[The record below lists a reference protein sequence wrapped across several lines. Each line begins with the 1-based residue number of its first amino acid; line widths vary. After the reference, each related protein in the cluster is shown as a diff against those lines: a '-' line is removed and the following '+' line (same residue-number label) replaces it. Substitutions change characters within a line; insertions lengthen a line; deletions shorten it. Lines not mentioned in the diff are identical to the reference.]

1 MKKLISGSTGMLGG
15 TAKKFFDDV
24 GVLDRS
30 ELDLSNCSHGQLT
43 DALNNKNFDYL
54 INCAGLI
61 KQRSVKDSDMI
72 SVNAVLPHRLA
83 EFCKSTNKKMFHITT
98 DCVFSGD
105 LGSYDESSE
114 HDASDVYGLSKS
126 LGEPNCC
133 MVIRTSIIG
142 EEEKNKLSLLEW
154 VKSKGGD
161 SIDGYLDHH
170 WNGVT
175 CLQLC
180 KVIKS
185 IIDGNRYREGVH
197 HIFSNRV
204 NKFELVSMIN
214 NIYNLN
220 ITITPKSA
228 GYCDRTLTTNMQD
241 PFIVPELTEQI
252 EETRK
257 FHEHIR

>member
-1 MKKLISGSTGMLGG
+1 MKVLIVGSTGMLGS
-15 TAKKFFDDV
+15 TAKEFFGNV
-24 GVLDRS
+24 EVLDRS
-30 ELDLSNCSHGQLT
+30 ELDLSNCSHAQLT
-43 DALNNKNFDYL
+43 NVLSNKNFDCL

-61 KQRSVKDSDMI
+61 KQRSVKDSEMI

-105 LGSYDESSE
+105 LGSYDESSK
-114 HDASDVYGLSKS
+114 HDALDVYGLSKS
-126 LGEPNCC
+126 LGEPECC

-142 EEEKNKLSLLEW
+142 EEKKNKLSLLEW
-154 VKSKGGD
+154 VKSKAGD
-161 SIDGYLDHH
+161 NIDGYLDHH

-185 IIDGNRYREGVH
+185 IISDNKYRDGVH
-197 HIFSNRV
+197 HVFSNCV

-214 NIYNLN
+214 DVYNLN
-220 ITITPKSA
+220 ITITPKKA
-228 GYCDRTLTTNMQD
+228 GYCDRTLTTNTQD
-241 PFIVPELTEQI
+241 AFVVSEIKKQI
-252 EETRK
+252 QETYNFHRK
-257 FHEHIR
+257 